1 MERVDV
7 VKLFIKKAV
16 REEVIDEDIAEELN
30 NFADWMD
37 ENLEFY
43 KEE

>member
-7 VKLFIKKAV
+7 VKFFIKKAV
-16 REEVIDEDIAEELN
+16 REGVIDEDIAEELN

-43 KEE
+43 RRD

>member
-16 REEVIDEDIAEELN
+16 REGVIDEDIAEELN

-43 KEE
+43 RRD